1 MAVVGLLGGLI
12 LLALPGILIFGL
24 TWVSVILS
32 PWLVPA
38 FFWMLG
44 ITIFIL
50 GPLALIR
57 ITQGFSA
64 VSLMIASYVFGTCL
78 WITSLLLTYELLG
91 TIAVVIGLVVL
102 GIGIVPI
109 ALLAALFHAQW
120 WHLLDLV
127 GLIVATFF
135 TRLLA
140 VWLAGKAD
148 ADRYAQVESQP
159 DDHWRSSQGNWIV
172 PLSILGGL
180 AVFMSISSR
189 WLHPSESLSTPSP
202 VQAPA

>member
-1 MAVVGLLGGLI
+1 
-12 LLALPGILIFGL
+12 
-24 TWVSVILS
+24 
-32 PWLVPA
+32 
-38 FFWMLG
+38 MLG

-109 ALLAALFHAQW
+109 ALLVQRYIDF
-120 WHLLDLV
+120 LV
-127 GLIVATFF
+127 VRM
-135 TRLLA
+135 RLSVSA
-140 VWLAGKAD
+140 
-148 ADRYAQVESQP
+148 
-159 DDHWRSSQGNWIV
+159 
-172 PLSILGGL
+172 
-180 AVFMSISSR
+180 
-189 WLHPSESLSTPSP
+189 
-202 VQAPA
+202 

>member
-78 WITSLLLTYELLG
+78 WITLLLLTYELLG

-109 ALLAALFHAQW
+109 ALLVQRYIDF
-120 WHLLDLV
+120 LV
-127 GLIVATFF
+127 VRM
-135 TRLLA
+135 RLSVSA
-140 VWLAGKAD
+140 
-148 ADRYAQVESQP
+148 
-159 DDHWRSSQGNWIV
+159 
-172 PLSILGGL
+172 
-180 AVFMSISSR
+180 
-189 WLHPSESLSTPSP
+189 
-202 VQAPA
+202 